1 MDILI
6 RLAGTDDYPQ
16 IEAIM
21 QQVQSLHV
29 NLRPD
34 IYKVVC
40 TAIPEEELAKGI
52 EQQSFYVA
60 EADNKIV
67 GILSFLHRSVRGA
80 HQVAREVLFVDTMA
94 VDAPYRGKGVG
105 KAFLAFLKKIKEE
118 RGFDGTELQ
127 VNARNKAAYDIYRS
141 WGFTEKSINL
151 ELPE

>member
-1 MDILI
+1 MELKI
-6 RLAGTDDYPQ
+6 RPARLEDYPG

-29 NLRPD
+29 VLRPD
-34 IYKVVC
+34 VYKEVC

-94 VDAPYRGKGVG
+94 VDEAYRGKGVG
-105 KAFLAFLKKIKEE
+105 KAFLEFLKKIKEE
-118 RGFDGTELQ
+118 RGFDGIELQ
-127 VNARNKAAYDIYRS
+127 VNARNRAAYDAYRH
-141 WGFTEKSINL
+141 WGFTEKSINM